1 MTTIYQ
7 PPMYDRLEQITPWN
21 GGMLAGSDVVTLADA
36 ARFASKHAKTEITPA
51 DFLRAAGRGQI
62 PMRAICPHAATMEPC
77 RETDKPLTMPANSIP
92 TLPLDACKS
101 LSNTGRAAWRT
112 IDWFEPADSFAG
124 ALCRFTRWKL
134 PDTDPDIVTT
144 PDDCRL
150 TGWDVHKLA
159 DAFIEAPAQT
169 AATPAPLVKLEARRG
184 YLLAL
189 PSGQTHIQS
198 GELPRLIA
206 DALWPDDGTDDEVRE
221 SNHAFCW
228 LRIESEIERDI
239 RNGTLPV
246 KDALTGGPLTF
257 LRGNAWKTG
266 VATITDLRAYV
277 AEREITLTI
286 TGAPEPKA
294 TTLSPASVVANDAP
308 EKQVDAMKKAALIA
322 ALEYEWSSIEA
333 DIREATRNGLKA
345 AAHTGKHGEWNKDKA
360 RAWAT
365 SKGKIKQA
373 APVHSLAGAWPGTT
387 TRHTI
392 SR

>member
-7 PPMYDRLEQITPWN
+7 PPMYDRLEQITPWD

-62 PMRAICPHAATMEPC
+62 PMRAISPRAATMEPC

-134 PDTDPDIVTT
+134 PDTEPDIVTT

-159 DAFIEAPAQT
+159 DAFIEAPAQNS
-169 AATPAPLVKLEARRG
+169 ATPASLVAMEAQRG
-184 YLLAL
+184 YVLAL
-189 PSGQTHIQS
+189 PSGQTHVQF
-198 GELPRLIA
+198 GELADLIA
-206 DALWPDDGTDDEVRE
+206 DALWPDMGTNDTRMTYGCTRVSLDAELVRAVK
-221 SNHAFCW
+221 S
-228 LRIESEIERDI
+228 
-239 RNGTLPV
+239 GTLQV
-246 KDALTGGPLTF
+246 KDPLTF
-257 LRGNAWKTG
+257 GPHTFPVGNALLSALVT
-266 VATITDLRAYV
+266 VADLREFV
-277 AEREITLTI
+277 AGRGLTVE
-286 TGAPEPKA
+286 TAQTQA
-294 TTLSPASVVANDAP
+294 TTPSPAPVVAGIAP
-308 EKQVDAMKKAALIA
+308 AKQVNSMKKAALIA
-322 ALEYEWSSIEA
+322 ELEYEWSSIEA
-333 DIREATRNGLKA
+333 DISDATRNGLKT
-345 AAHTGKHGEWNKDKA
+345 AAHTGKHGEWDKDKA
-360 RAWAT
+360 RAWAV

-373 APVHSLAGAWPGTT
+373 APVHSLAAAWSGAV

-392 SR
+392 GD